1 MESCGFFQRAKKQSE
16 PYPLPTHLPT
26 FSLAYI
32 IVRLYKIFTG
42 KDPLFLKLLCTT
54 HPKGAFWGNEEN
66 ATMLSMVVA
75 TLVSLPFV
83 RSRKSKEILNGG
95 QM

>member
-1 MESCGFFQRAKKQSE
+1 MERCGFFKGQRSN
-16 PYPLPTHLPT
+16 PRPTHSQRI
-26 FSLAYI
+26 FQHSLAYI
-32 IVRLYKIFTG
+32 IVRLYEIFTG

-83 RSRKSKEILNGG
+83 RSRKSKEISNGR